1 MVYKNLAR
9 ILQISTI
16 KDTYDW
22 YKTEGFV
29 ELMFRYLIVAYKN
42 RVPIVP
48 LTLLRILMIGIRRR
62 GLLS

>member
-1 MVYKNLAR
+1 MVYKNPAR

-29 ELMFRYLIVAYKN
+29 ELMFRCLIVAYKN

-48 LTLLRILMIGIRRR
+48 LILLRILMTGIRRK